1 MTDDIKRWLEK
12 DGKIFLD
19 EVGIKE
25 GDTLLDFGCGE
36 GHYTIPSAKLV
47 GEKGK
52 VYALDED
59 GEVLD
64 KLMKI
69 AKLESLENIEP
80 IKTSVE
86 LKIPMEDE
94 SVDVVLLYDVLHY
107 MDERRKIID
116 DVYRVMKPGGLL
128 SVYPKHHSS
137 DSPLRGLANL
147 TIKDI
152 IKEIEEAGFGFEKR
166 YFKRLVHDDNYDRGY
181 ILNFR
186 KGRYDGSF

>member
-25 GDTLLDFGCGE
+25 GDIVLDFGSGE

-52 VYALDED
+52 VYALDEN

-64 KLMKI
+64 ELMKI
-69 AKLESLENIEP
+69 AKLELLENIEP
-80 IKTSVE
+80 IKTSGE
-86 LKIPMEDE
+86 FKIPVEDK
-94 SVDVVLLYDVLHY
+94 SVDVVILYDVLHY

-116 DVYRVMKPGGLL
+116 DVYRVLKSGGLL

-137 DSPLRGLANL
+137 DSPLGGLANL
-147 TIKDI
+147 TLKDI
-152 IKEIEEAGFGFEKR
+152 IKEIEEAGFDFERK

-181 ILNFR
+181 ILSFR
-186 KGRYDGSF
+186 KGRHDGSF